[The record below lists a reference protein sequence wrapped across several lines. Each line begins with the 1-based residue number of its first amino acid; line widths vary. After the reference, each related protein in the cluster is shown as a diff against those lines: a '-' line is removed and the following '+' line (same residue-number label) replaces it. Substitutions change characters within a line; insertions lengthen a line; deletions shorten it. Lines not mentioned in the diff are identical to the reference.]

1 MVLSADER
9 FGKQPRWVQS
19 GVLSLEER
27 VRRLEGELATAR
39 ALLNAGPE
47 DASVI
52 VDPYSDNRQPV
63 PGNPTVE
70 FRYKQGDEKFWTYFL
85 LRLMEDNRLEIHASS
100 SIAIHPSSGN
110 AVKVE
115 VVGR

>member
-1 MVLSADER
+1 VVISEDER

-27 VRRLEGELATAR
+27 VRRLESELATAR
-39 ALLNAGPE
+39 ALLNEGPE
-47 DASVI
+47 DASVVI
-52 VDPYSDNRQPV
+52 DPYSENRQSQ

-70 FRYKQGDEKFWTYFL
+70 FRFKQEHEKFWTYFL
-85 LRLMEDNRLEIHASS
+85 VRLAENHRLDIHASS
-100 SIAIHPSSGN
+100 SVTIHPSSGN
-110 AVKVE
+110 AVNVE

>member
-1 MVLSADER
+1 VVISEDER

-39 ALLNAGPE
+39 ALLNEGPE
-47 DASVI
+47 DANVI
-52 VDPYSDNRQPV
+52 VDPYGDNRQPV
-63 PGNPTVE
+63 PGNPTVSFQFLRDGE
-70 FRYKQGDEKFWTYFL
+70 RFHSYFL
-85 LRLMEDNRLEIHASS
+85 VRLMEDNRLEVHASS
-100 SIAIHPSSGN
+100 SIVMHPSSGN